1 MISSHQ
7 MQIESSAAATAAH
20 RSEETQPPAPAARQ
34 RRLRRSPQWSTLLL
48 AFLAG
53 CGGGNGGPSGAASGS
68 ADGAG
73 AAELALSCVRDAALL
88 AQRGDCRADEQCPCG
103 AACVQGV
110 CTAGCTSAA
119 DCAQGESCD
128 NFGRCLAAGP
138 ATTPAGSA
146 QLALRESLIDV
157 AEAGSIRT
165 LQLPFVGGPAR
176 PARVVGEPGVRVR
189 CSTDGEFT
197 SECTVTAPDDATQ
210 EQIELQLEDSV
221 PVGEARAVRVFA
233 DPDRASVSVR
243 RQAPAAAV
251 GPAAP
256 GSYAGFLRLVPAS
269 ASVEETRALATL
281 GAGSLPVSARVT
293 SDGQGGFV
301 AQLSGTSFFP
311 DATFSLSP
319 GADGM
324 FAVSLARQHYA
335 SGELISARA
344 DRARFDG
351 QGLEVLFDVSVDVP
365 GQQEPTHLPGWRLS
379 LHRVGE
385 LSEGAAQL
393 LASAGEPSPSAA
405 SAQESP
411 WTAALRQRAR
421 TQIEQVGDVLAEW
434 RQSSLLGCFS
444 TANDLAPASYQQLC
458 EDYTLGQATYD
469 FQNGQPPVPLTA
481 LCTQPH
487 GAIPAR
493 AVPCAYQQYNGSR
506 SRATGDVTILSGPV
520 PGADEC
526 DAFAS
531 VTGCSIVEVSG
542 EPLYDPSG
550 GAAGTLGGFGTGLP
564 YFQTTRYCAGLTR
577 LPSGSAK
584 GELSTPGLDCS
595 EQTLCSSG
603 AVSAS
608 PNEFATSLFSSTLG
622 PSGDLTCQAG
632 APPDVFPL
640 FQSTSLT
647 GLQLVDACSAEL
659 DRQLPAANDALFAPN
674 ATCIDRGRFEV
685 ALDFALSA
693 SADPAASSLA
703 QRLLSRWLE
712 LHGRMA
718 REALEDL
725 RLQDALGGD
734 VGDAVQ
740 QAVRRSLAGWQHLL
754 DPAQAQVLLA
764 MPLSAL
770 RDPDPRPRIQPTA
783 SLRADRDDT
792 NAVGL
797 PVAMLVTL
805 SAQLDAADSLLERAW
820 YAGKP
825 QTQNELVRDVLQHG
839 EAALGLASELTR
851 RAQSGGA
858 IGWQRNWETALTDFG
873 LSYRRLVERLGL
885 IADGRNPIG
894 IDDADLPLYFSGQL
908 DDPNRRF
915 SAISDYLIGDGA
927 STATAWLPRS
937 VAAAQSAFDAAQ
949 GEWSYRLDK
958 QLASDR
964 RIDDITRRYGE
975 LITGY
980 CGAPINDPNFD
991 VGSYNVL
998 DQPLD
1003 TETCFIE
1010 PRCRQRAEDFQGR
1023 LSAAALGE
1031 QLCVASGI
1039 AESYGSGYSF
1049 GDPALDAVLRQAA
1062 PYLQPSVLAR
1072 QGGSFPLRIT
1082 ELQQTVNDRSATILL
1097 GSNSPLQLLVPL
1109 GTTGNLQLQD
1119 PPGLDPQKLARVRAQ
1134 CSDARARTESVR
1146 KGKVAASSC
1155 QLADDCALGQSC
1167 LSGVCQSDAINDQL
1181 DRVDCY
1187 YDGAIAEQAL
1197 ALRSAAKDVEIARA
1211 EADEFI
1217 DRYGIALKS
1226 CAIYQQTNADIQAA
1240 TDELNGTLTR
1250 FAQAKVACDAVAHAA
1265 GAVKDTA
1272 AAADSPGVAV
1282 AGGAAA
1288 LEAGALIASDVLAE
1302 QMDEAQ
1308 RAHDALVAKRQAK
1321 GEELVCL
1328 NEARSEL
1335 VGAKAAALRISKSM
1349 QDLARNV
1356 VNLRGQKSYTAAL
1369 WQEGNMALARERELL
1384 ARSST
1389 QQFWLN
1395 DKVLA
1400 YQNKLRQARRVAYL
1414 AVRAVE
1420 YEYQASLALRQDVI
1434 AARRPLDL
1442 QTVLDELRAATGT
1455 RSVAGSRPS
1464 SLSTVVSLRSQLL
1477 QLRDRSQDPPGFQ
1490 TLSESERFRLY
1501 VSSSRFADYDA
1512 QGAYQGQRVP
1522 FTLVPADGG
1531 QGAGIPLLAGS
1542 DCAERLWSVNASIL
1556 GDGVVA
1562 PDAGTSSRIEL
1573 WKSNTFYSQWCSAPG
1588 TGPRYQVESVRP
1600 EINLFQEPGVAGTP
1614 GNGRSFSQYTRARV
1628 QAYHNVP
1635 RASFEAGEYGQGSTS
1650 ELATRGLWGEYVLF
1664 FPASTLKS
1672 SQPDGLDL
1680 SRIDDILLRLDYV
1693 SVARAT
1699 GG

>member
-7 MQIESSAAATAAH
+7 MQIEASAPATAAH
-20 RSEETQPPAPAARQ
+20 RSEEKQPPAAAARP
-34 RRLRRSPQWSTLLL
+34 RWRGRAPQWSTLVL

-53 CGGGNGGPSGAASGS
+53 CGGGKAAPSGTEPGGAS
-68 ADGAG
+68 A
-73 AAELALSCVRDAALL
+73 AAELALSCVRDPALL
-88 AQRGDCRADEQCPCG
+88 AQRSDCRADEQCPCG

-110 CTAGCTSAA
+110 CTAGCASAA
-119 DCAQGESCD
+119 DCADGESCD
-128 NFGRCLAAGP
+128 NFGRCLPAGAAAP
-138 ATTPAGSA
+138 TAGSA
-146 QLALRESLIDV
+146 QLTLRESLIDV
-157 AEAGSIRT
+157 AAIGAIRT
-165 LQLPFVGGPAR
+165 VQLPFVGGPAR
-176 PARVVGEPGVRVR
+176 PARVVAEPGVRVR
-189 CSTDGEFT
+189 CSADGEFT
-197 SECTVTAPDDATQ
+197 SECTTAAASDAAL
-210 EQIELQLEDSV
+210 ESIELQLEDSV
-221 PVGEARAVRVFA
+221 PPGEARTVRVFA
-233 DPDRASVSVR
+233 DPDRASFSVR
-243 RQAPAAAV
+243 RQDPAVAV
-251 GPAAP
+251 SAAAP
-256 GSYAGFLRLVPAS
+256 GSYAGVLRLVPAS
-269 ASVEETRALATL
+269 SAGADETRALAAL
-281 GAGSLPVSARVT
+281 GASSLPVSARVT
-293 SDGQGGFV
+293 SDGQRGFV
-301 AQLSGTSFFP
+301 AQLSGTTFFP
-311 DATFSLSP
+311 DAVFSLAP
-319 GADGM
+319 AADGT
-324 FAVSLARQHYA
+324 FAVSLSRQRYA

-344 DRARFDG
+344 ERARFDG
-351 QGLEVLFDVSVDVP
+351 QSLEALFDVSVEVP
-365 GQQEPTHLPGWRLS
+365 GQQEPTRLPGWQLS

-385 LSEGAAQL
+385 LSEGSPQL
-393 LASAGEPSPSAA
+393 LASAAEPAPAA
-405 SAQESP
+405 AQESP
-411 WTAALRQRAR
+411 WTAELRRRAR
-421 TQIEQVGDVLAEW
+421 AQIEQAGDVLPEW
-434 RQSSLLGCFS
+434 RQNSLLGCFS
-444 TANDLAPASYQQLC
+444 TANDLAPATYRQLC
-458 EDYTLGQATYD
+458 EDYTLGQTTYD
-469 FQNGQPPVPLTA
+469 FRNGQPPLALSA
-481 LCTQPH
+481 LCAQPH
-487 GAIPAR
+487 GAIPER
-493 AVPCAYQQYNGSR
+493 AVPCAYQRYNGSR
-506 SRATGDVTILSGPV
+506 SRGGDVSILSGPFS
-520 PGADEC
+520 GADEC
-526 DAFAS
+526 EAFAS
-531 VTGCSIVEVSG
+531 VTGCTIVDVSG
-542 EPLYDPSG
+542 EPLFDPSG
-550 GAAGTLGGFGTGLP
+550 GAAGTLGGDGNGLP

-577 LPSGSAK
+577 LPSGSAQ
-584 GELSTPGLDCS
+584 GELTTPGLDCS
-595 EQTLCSSG
+595 EQALCSTG
-603 AVSAS
+603 AAVAGANDFS
-608 PNEFATSLFSSTLG
+608 TSLFSATLG
-622 PSGDLTCQAG
+622 SSGDLSCQGPTA
-632 APPDVFPL
+632 PDVFPI

-647 GLQLVDACSAEL
+647 GLQLVDACAADL
-659 DRQLPAANDALFAPN
+659 DRQVPAANEALFAPG
-674 ATCIDRGRFEV
+674 ATCVDRGRFEA
-685 ALDFALSA
+685 ALDFVLRS
-693 SADPAASSLA
+693 SADPTSSALA
-703 QRLLSRWLE
+703 QRLLSRWLD
-712 LHGRMA
+712 LHGRLA

-725 RLQDALGGD
+725 RLEDALGGD
-734 VGDAVQ
+734 VGDAVG
-740 QAVRRSLAGWQHLL
+740 QALRRSLAGWQQLL
-754 DPAQAQVLLA
+754 EPAQAGALLA
-764 MPLSAL
+764 MPAQAL
-770 RDPDPRPRIQPTA
+770 GDPDPRPRIQPA
-783 SLRADRDDT
+783 AALRADRDDT
-792 NAVGL
+792 NGVGL

-825 QTQNELVRDVLQHG
+825 QSQDELVRDVLQHSH
-839 EAALGLASELTR
+839 AALGLASELAR
-851 RAQSGGA
+851 RAQSAGA
-858 IGWQRNWETALTDFG
+858 LGWQRNWETALTDFA
-873 LSYRRLVERLGL
+873 LSYRRLVDRLGL
-885 IADGRNPIG
+885 IAEGRNPIG

-915 SAISDYLIGDGA
+915 SAISDYLIGEGA
-927 STATAWLPRS
+927 STATAWLPRA

-949 GEWSYRLDK
+949 GEWSYRVDK

-980 CGAPINDPNFD
+980 CGAPINDPNFN

-1010 PRCRQRAEDFQGR
+1010 PKCRQRPEDFQGS
-1023 LSAAALGE
+1023 LSAGALGE

-1039 AESYGSGYSF
+1039 AEIYGAGYSF

-1062 PYLQPSVLAR
+1062 PYLKPSVLAQ

-1082 ELQQTVNDRSATILL
+1082 GLQQAVNERSATILL
-1097 GSNSPLQLLVPL
+1097 GGSSPLKLVVPL
-1109 GTTGNLQLQD
+1109 GTTGNVQLQD
-1119 PPGLDPQKLARVRAQ
+1119 PTGIDPQKIARVRAQ
-1134 CSDARARTESVR
+1134 CGDARAKTESVR
-1146 KGKVAASSC
+1146 KGKAAPSSC

-1167 LSGVCQSDAINDQL
+1167 LAGVCQSDAINDQL

-1226 CAIYQQTNADIQAA
+1226 CAIYQQTHADIQVA
-1240 TDELNGTLTR
+1240 TEELNGTLNR
-1250 FAQAKVACDAVAHAA
+1250 LAQAKVACDAVAHAA

-1308 RAHDALVAKRQAK
+1308 RSHDALVAKRQAK
-1321 GEELVCL
+1321 GEEQVCL
-1328 NEARSEL
+1328 NEARKEL

-1400 YQNKLRQARRVAYL
+1400 YENKLRQARRVAYL

-1442 QTVLDELRAATGT
+1442 QTVLDELSAATGT
-1455 RSVAGSRPS
+1455 RSLAGSRPS
-1464 SLSTVVSLRSQLL
+1464 SLSTVVSLRTQLL

-1490 TLSESERFRLY
+1490 TLSEAERFRLY
-1501 VSSSRFADYDA
+1501 VSSPRFADYDA
-1512 QGAYQGQRVP
+1512 QGVYQGQRVP
-1522 FTLVPADGG
+1522 FSLVPADAG

-1562 PDAGTSSRIEL
+1562 PEAGTSSRIEL
-1573 WKSNTFYSQWCSAPG
+1573 WKSNTFYSQWCSSPSS
-1588 TGPRYQVESVRP
+1588 GPRYQVESVRP
-1600 EINLFQEPGVAGTP
+1600 EINLFQEPGVAGAP
-1614 GNGRSFSQYTRARV
+1614 SNGRSFSQYTRARI

-1650 ELATRGLWGEYVLF
+1650 ELAARGLWGEYVLF

-1680 SRIDDILLRLDYV
+1680 SRLDDILLRLDYV
-1693 SVARAT
+1693 SVARGT